1 MANILYRQES
11 FDIVGAAFA
20 VHDALGPGFDEKIYQ
35 QALEIEFQAR
45 NIPYEREK
53 RLNVSYKGIVLDKK
67 NKSIH
72 LKKY

>member
-20 VHDALGPGFDEKIYQ
+20 VHDALGPGFDEKKAI
-35 QALEIEFQAR
+35 EIEFQAR

-53 RLNVSYKGIVLDKK
+53 RLNVSYKGIVLDKN